1 MPAGNYD
8 EGIYQINLVDAHRR
22 ANQDFLRH
30 RQNKRLRSRI
40 LGTAAAIVIIIS
52 FVSSYWH
59 YATG

>member
-8 EGIYQINLVDAHRR
+8 EGIDRMHLMDAHRR

-40 LGTAAAIVIIIS
+40 LGTVAAIVIILS
-52 FVSSYWH
+52 FVGSYWH
-59 YATG
+59 YAL